1 MDARNLDRSTTRDAA
16 EPAAFRVPWHSS
28 LSTKLLSATVA
39 FVLVAQLFVFLPWIS
54 EYRLNW
60 MRTRVAIA
68 QLVTVAFTGSE
79 DLPRAVQDD
88 VLARTG
94 ADVIALRTGT
104 VRRLIAQR
112 EPARDI
118 ADTVDLNVTDGPGAI
133 ADSLSVMFSSDRVAL
148 RLIGEP
154 GPDGSFID
162 MVVEEQ
168 MMRDAMWRFA
178 RRVALASLIVAVITG
193 ALIFFSL
200 RWMFLRPLNRLVG
213 AMAAFRAEPENPER
227 VLKPAGRHD
236 EIGNAER
243 HLAAMQAELNDML
256 KERARL
262 ADLGTAVSKIN
273 HDLRNIL
280 GSAQLFTDRLATI
293 PDKTAQRFGPKLI
306 STLDRA
312 LGYSQAVLDYG
323 KVREA
328 PPQRRLVSLARLASD
343 VADIMG
349 LTSHPAIAFV
359 VDVPETLEVDADPD
373 QLFRV
378 LMNLLRNA
386 QLALETDP
394 DPSVVRRIT
403 VSGRRVGGEVTI
415 QVSDTGP
422 GVPARAREKL
432 FRPFEGGIRP
442 GGTGLGLAI
451 CAELVRAHGGTIALL
466 DSGPGATFVI
476 ALPDRSGVAGANNGG
491 GNGGGNGGAH
501 GSGRAA

>member
-1 MDARNLDRSTTRDAA
+1 MDVRVAPSP
-16 EPAAFRVPWHSS
+16 PAAPPVTAAVAKRVPWRRS
-28 LSTKLLSATVA
+28 LSTKLLVATVA
-39 FVLVAQLFVFLPWIS
+39 FVLAAEIFVFLPWIS
-54 EYRLNW
+54 EFRLNW
-60 MRTRVAIA
+60 MRTRIGIA
-68 QLVTVAFTGSE
+68 QVVTMALTEANEV
-79 DLPRAVQDD
+79 PRAVQDD
-88 VLARTG
+88 ILARTG
-94 ADVIALRTGT
+94 ADVIALRTGAM
-104 VRRLIAQR
+104 RKLIAQR
-112 EPARDI
+112 DPPREISETVDI
-118 ADTVDLNVTDGPGAI
+118 ALSDGPA
-133 ADSLSVMFSSDRVAL
+133 AFTDSLRVLFASGPRAV

-154 GPDGSFID
+154 APDGSFID
-162 MVVEEQ
+162 MVVDEQ
-168 MMRDAMWRFA
+168 MLRDAMWRFA
-178 RRVALASLIVAVITG
+178 RRVAFASLIVSVVTG
-193 ALIFFSL
+193 ALIYFSL
-200 RWMFLRPLNRLVG
+200 RLLFLRPLQHLVG
-213 AMAAFRAEPENPER
+213 AMASFREQPENPDR
-227 VLKPAGRHD
+227 VLRPSRRGD

-243 HLAAMQAELNDML
+243 HLAAMQAEITELL

-328 PPQRRLVSLARLASD
+328 PPQRRLVALARLVGD

-349 LTSHPAIAFV
+349 LTTHPRIQFVAAI
-359 VDVPETLEVDADPD
+359 DDDLEIDADPD

-386 QLALETDP
+386 QLAVETDP
-394 DPSVVRRIT
+394 DPAVVRRIS
-403 VSGRRVGGEVTI
+403 VSARRQGDSVAVR
-415 QVSDTGP
+415 VSDTGP

-432 FRPFEGGIRP
+432 FRPFEGGMRP

-466 DSGPGATFVI
+466 DDGPGACFEVV
-476 ALPDRSGVAGANNGG
+476 LPDRAAVFAGRV
-491 GNGGGNGGAH
+491 GA
-501 GSGRAA
+501 

>member
-1 MDARNLDRSTTRDAA
+1 MDARAPQPPTAA
-16 EPAAFRVPWHSS
+16 SPSAAGPARVPWRRS
-28 LSTKLLSATVA
+28 LSTKLLVATVA
-39 FVLVAQLFVFLPWIS
+39 FVLAAEIFVFLPWIS
-54 EYRLNW
+54 EFRLNW
-60 MRTRVAIA
+60 MRTRIGIA
-68 QLVTVAFTGSE
+68 QVVTLALTEANEV
-79 DLPRAVQDD
+79 PRAVQDEI
-88 VLARTG
+88 LARTG

-104 VRRLIAQR
+104 MRKLIAQR
-112 EPARDI
+112 DPPREISETVDI
-118 ADTVDLNVTDGPGAI
+118 ALSDGLTALT
-133 ADSLSVMFSSDRVAL
+133 DSLRVLFASGPRAV

-154 GPDGSFID
+154 TADGSFID
-162 MVVEEQ
+162 MVVDEQ
-168 MMRDAMWRFA
+168 MMRDSMWRYA
-178 RRVALASLIVAVITG
+178 KRVAVASLFVSMVTG
-193 ALIFFSL
+193 TLIFFSL
-200 RWMFLRPLNRLVG
+200 RFLFLKPLQRLVG
-213 AMAAFRAEPENPER
+213 AMASFRAEPENPER
-227 VLKPAGRHD
+227 VLRPSRRGD

-243 HLAAMQAELNDML
+243 HLASMQAEINDLL

-328 PPQRRLVSLARLASD
+328 PPQRRIIALGRLVGD

-349 LTSHPAIAFV
+349 LTSHPRIQFV
-359 VDVPETLEVDADPD
+359 ADVDDALEIDADPD

-386 QLALETDP
+386 QLAVETDP
-394 DPSVVRRIT
+394 DPAVVRRIT
-403 VSGRRVGGEVTI
+403 VSARRDGTSVAVR
-415 QVSDTGP
+415 VSDTGP

-432 FRPFEGGIRP
+432 FRPFEGGMRP

-451 CAELVRAHGGTIALL
+451 CAELVRAHGGSIALL
-466 DSGPGATFVI
+466 DVGPGATFEVV
-476 ALPDRSGVAGANNGG
+476 LPDRVAAGAGRV
-491 GNGGGNGGAH
+491 GA
-501 GSGRAA
+501 